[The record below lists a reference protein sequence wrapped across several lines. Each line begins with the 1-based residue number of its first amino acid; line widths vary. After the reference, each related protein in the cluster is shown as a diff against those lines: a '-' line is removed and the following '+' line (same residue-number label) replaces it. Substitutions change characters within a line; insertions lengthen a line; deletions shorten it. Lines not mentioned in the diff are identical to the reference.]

1 MQITSLNLS
10 GFKYFDINT
19 QINFKDNHTSLL
31 ADSDSEQKYY
41 LFEAIL
47 GVLFGLTS
55 EEKIN
60 FRDLD
65 GSVQTFTGMLTI
77 EFSNRTML
85 IERDF
90 ETDFVAC
97 LLSSNKVAKPFYQG
111 KDIIINGSPRPYIK
125 ILSEFFS
132 ITEKDTIL
140 EICYDADAN
149 NPKNI
154 FGLLSTFYM
163 LVSPQY
169 KMADSASLI
178 KTDKFDNTLLNP
190 LESNKATGEQIEL
203 LKKKKSFLT
212 DLLII
217 DSRMNEINHDL
228 VQLQKLNYLIQN
240 KSKHNDALLLDLKR
254 RFPDIYKENALEL
267 RAEVLLWKTLKQKK
281 IENEVEL
288 DNTNSRIKQLKRLIE
303 NDYATYKNVPE
314 TFESDFDRFG
324 KLKAE
329 LTEKRKLIDEL
340 KNKMNY
346 SENKLKQKKQNKWLL
361 LITAPIFTLVLSLFV
376 FGPFWLLIIP
386 ETIIVIFAVLLYF
399 GHINETIQAEIFHIN
414 EDKRLIDIRMQEI
427 ESEIKHIFFNNP
439 LFKDEEYLIIHLD
452 RFKKYSKYQ
461 TELYGLKQKQTALYE
476 ELHSEQLTKQIL
488 KFEDKYSDKINIDR
502 YDIESYL
509 DRFVEAQHEINES
522 QQENV
527 NYPGVDTILS
537 IKHKYQ
543 VALNSLKSYRD
554 KAAEFI
560 KIDIEKTELE
570 ISNLNRQIRK
580 LESTNDEQQFDP
592 AKIGDIV

>member
-10 GFKYFDINT
+10 GFKYFDIDT
-19 QINFKDNHTSLL
+19 QINFKDNPNSLL
-31 ADSDSEQKYY
+31 SGSDSDQKYY

-97 LLSSNKVAKPFYQG
+97 LLSSNKEVKPFYQG
-111 KDIIINGSPRPYIK
+111 KDIILNGTPRPYIK

-149 NPKNI
+149 DPKNI

-169 KMADSASLI
+169 KITDSASLI
-178 KTDKFDNTLLNP
+178 DTDKFDNILLDP
-190 LESNKATGEQIEL
+190 LESKKSTEEQIEY

-212 DLLII
+212 NLLSI

-228 VQLQKLNYLIQN
+228 EQLQKLIYLIQN
-240 KSKHNDALLLDLKR
+240 KSKHNDAVLLDLKR

-267 RAEVLLWKTLKQKK
+267 RVDVLLWKSLKQKK
-281 IENEVEL
+281 IEKEVEL
-288 DNTNSRIKQLKRLIE
+288 ENTNSRIKHVKRLIE
-303 NDYATYKNVPE
+303 NDYATYKKVPE

-329 LTEKRKLIDEL
+329 LSEKRKSVTEL
-340 KNKMNY
+340 TNKLNHN
-346 SENKLKQKKQNKWLL
+346 ENKLKRKKQNKWLF
-361 LITAPIFTLVLSLFV
+361 LITAPVSTLLLTLYV

-386 ETIIVIFAVLLYF
+386 ETIIVILAVLLYF
-399 GHINETIQAEIFHIN
+399 GHINETVRAEIFHLN
-414 EDKRLIDIRMQEI
+414 EDKRLIEIRMQEI

-461 TELYGLKQKQTALYE
+461 TELYGLKQKQAALYE

-488 KFEDKYSDKINIDR
+488 NFEDRYSYKINIDR

-509 DRFVEAQHEINES
+509 DRFVEAHREIKEH
-522 QQENV
+522 QRENL
-527 NYPGVDTILS
+527 NYPGVDAISS
-537 IKHKYQ
+537 IKRKYL
-543 VALNSLKSYRD
+543 VTFNNLKSYRD

-560 KIDIEKTELE
+560 KVDAEKTELE
-570 ISNLNRQIRK
+570 IGNLNRQLRE
-580 LESTNDEQQFDP
+580 LETTSEEQQFDP

>member
-10 GFKYFDINT
+10 GFKYFDIDT
-19 QINFKDNHTSLL
+19 QINFKDKRNSLL
-31 ADSDSEQKYY
+31 TDSDSEQKYY

-60 FRDLD
+60 FRDMD

-85 IERDF
+85 VERDF

-97 LLSSNKVAKPFYQG
+97 LLSTNKVVKPFYQG
-111 KDIIINGSPRPYIK
+111 KDIIINGSSRPYIK

-154 FGLLSTFYM
+154 FGLLSTFYL

-169 KMADSASLI
+169 KIADSLALI
-178 KTDKFDNTLLNP
+178 NTDKFDKILLHP
-190 LESNKATGEQIEL
+190 LESKKSTEEQIEH

-217 DSRMNEINHDL
+217 DSRMNEISHEL
-228 VQLQKLNYLIQN
+228 EQLQILINLIQN

-267 RAEVLLWKTLKQKK
+267 RADVLLWKTLKQKK

-303 NDYATYKNVPE
+303 NDYATYKKVPE

-329 LTEKRKLIDEL
+329 LSEKRKLADEL
-340 KNKMNY
+340 KNKMKN
-346 SENKLKQKKQNKWLL
+346 SENKLKRKKQNRWLF
-361 LITAPIFTLVLSLFV
+361 LIMTPIFTLLVSLFV

-386 ETIIVIFAVLLYF
+386 EAIIVIFAVLLYF
-399 GHINETIQAEIFHIN
+399 GHINETIRAEIFHVN
-414 EDKRLIDIRMQEI
+414 EDKRLLEIRIQEI

-461 TELYGLKQKQTALYE
+461 TELYELKQKETALYE

-488 KFEDKYSDKINIDR
+488 KFEDKYSDNINIDR

-509 DRFVEAQHEINES
+509 DRFVEAQREINES

-527 NYPGVDTILS
+527 HYPGVDTISS
-537 IKHKYQ
+537 IKHKYT
-543 VALNSLKSYRD
+543 VALNNLKSYRD
-554 KAAEFI
+554 KATEFI
-560 KIDIEKTELE
+560 KIEIEKTEFE
-570 ISNLNRQIRK
+570 IGNLNRQIRK
-580 LESTNDEQQFDP
+580 LESTSDEQQFDP